1 MGDSPARDFIHGV
14 HDKVFEWPE
23 RMAEIRQKVARSLIK
38 VNGIMLFA
46 FGGNKKLN
54 APIPLKEGAPIG
66 ERATAGGKS
75 LVKLREQVRFLPR
88 GCRRGSPNQGSGR
101 PSSRPLSFNTGQ
113 TNGFGVLATGRE
125 FGLRQ
130 RERSD
135 GSISS

>member
-23 RMAEIRQKVARSLIK
+23 RLALAEIRQKAARSLIK

-46 FGGNKKLN
+46 FGGNKKPN

-75 LVKLREQVRFLPR
+75 LVKLREQVRLLPR
-88 GCRRGSPNQGSGR
+88 GCGSGR
-101 PSSRPLSFNTGQ
+101 PSSRPLSFNTSQ
-113 TNGFGVLATGRE
+113 TNGFGVN
-125 FGLRQ
+125 
-130 RERSD
+130 SCD
-135 GSISS
+135 

>member
-23 RMAEIRQKVARSLIK
+23 RLAEIRQKAARFLIK

-46 FGGNKKLN
+46 FGGNKKPN

-75 LVKLREQVRFLPR
+75 LVKLREQVRLLPR
-88 GCRRGSPNQGSGR
+88 GCGSGR
-101 PSSRPLSFNTGQ
+101 PSSRPLSFNTSQ
-113 TNGFGVLATGRE
+113 TNGFGVN
-125 FGLRQ
+125 
-130 RERSD
+130 SCD
-135 GSISS
+135 